1 MTVQVADQAVQFI
14 RDLGEI
20 PIGMAA
26 KFGALG
32 VEARDAVLG
41 CNDEFRMLADQRR
54 LPTLDL
60 SVNER
65 RLAKFR

>member
-1 MTVQVADQAVQFI
+1 
-14 RDLGEI
+14 
-20 PIGMAA
+20 MAA